1 MLSDPKDRNL
11 AIGDIMAKIL
21 NIDTGKVYSSIQA
34 AARAVGVDPSNVGK
48 VLRGQRSSAGGF
60 RFQRV
65 QADSLTASETESI
78 RNQINR
84 STAPRILEKQE
95 MQRTRFETAKQAQLR
110 GIQEAIRQA
119 NEAIQ
124 DYKAEKVYSIGKA
137 VSELIGIGE
146 YIGIRKSGL
155 ISSDVSRIKEKLK
168 ELDVEQ
174 LRNYHSAL
182 IESTQKAREQLY
194 LAIQDKKE
202 LADQLGLSLKQ
213 MSEYERYMPEYFD
226 ILEMA
231 GSDERLQSS
240 FVYNR
245 INDYLKKDME
255 KGDLRKAFAIMKRF
269 FANESRD
276 PDSLEESLNKFEKR
290 IGYGKKKK
298 PKFRT

>member
-1 MLSDPKDRNL
+1 
-11 AIGDIMAKIL
+11 MAKIL

-95 MQRTRFETAKQAQLR
+95 TQRARFETAKQAQLR

-119 NEAIQ
+119 NETVQ
-124 DYKAEKVYSIGKA
+124 QYKAEKVYSIGKA

-146 YIGIRKSGL
+146 FVGIRKSGL
-155 ISSDVSRIKEKLK
+155 ISTDLAKISEKLQ
-168 ELDVEQ
+168 ELDIEQ
-174 LRNYHSAL
+174 LRNYQAAL
-182 IESTQKAREQLY
+182 IAGTQKARDSLQN
-194 LAIQDKKE
+194 AVQDKKE
-202 LADQLGLSLKQ
+202 LADQLGLSIQQ
-213 MSEYERYMPEYFD
+213 MGNYERYMPEYFN
-226 ILEMA
+226 ILDMA

-245 INDYLKKDME
+245 INDYLKKDMSKE
-255 KGDLRKAFAIMKRF
+255 DLRKAFGIMKRF
-269 FANESRD
+269 FNNEDRD
-276 PDSLEESLNKFEKR
+276 PESLEESLNKFEKR
-290 IGYGKKKK
+290 IGWGKKQK

>member
-1 MLSDPKDRNL
+1 
-11 AIGDIMAKIL
+11 MAKIL

-65 QADSLTASETESI
+65 QADSLTVSETESI

-95 MQRTRFETAKQAQLR
+95 TQRARFETAKQAQLR

-119 NEAIQ
+119 NETVQ
-124 DYKAEKVYSIGKA
+124 QYKAEKVYSIGKA

-146 YIGIRKSGL
+146 FVGIRKSGL
-155 ISSDVSRIKEKLK
+155 ISTDLAKISEKLQ
-168 ELDVEQ
+168 ELDIEQ
-174 LRNYHSAL
+174 LRNYQAAL
-182 IESTQKAREQLY
+182 IAGTQKARDSLQS
-194 LAIQDKKE
+194 AIQDKKE
-202 LADQLGLSLKQ
+202 LADQLGLSIQQ
-213 MSEYERYMPEYFD
+213 MGNYERYMPEYFN
-226 ILEMA
+226 ILDMA

-245 INDYLKKDME
+245 INDYLKKDMSKE
-255 KGDLRKAFAIMKRF
+255 DLRKAFGIMKRF
-269 FANESRD
+269 FNNEDRD
-276 PDSLEESLNKFEKR
+276 PESLEESLNKFEKR
-290 IGYGKKKK
+290 IGWNKKQK

>member
-1 MLSDPKDRNL
+1 
-11 AIGDIMAKIL
+11 MAKIL

-48 VLRGQRSSAGGF
+48 VLRGQRISAGGF

-95 MQRTRFETAKQAQLR
+95 TQRARFETAKQAQLR

-119 NEAIQ
+119 NETVQ
-124 DYKAEKVYSIGKA
+124 QYKQEKVYSIGKA

-146 YIGIRKSGL
+146 FVGIRKSGL
-155 ISSDVSRIKEKLK
+155 ISTDLAKISEKLQ
-168 ELDVEQ
+168 ELDIEQ
-174 LRNYHSAL
+174 LRNYQAAL
-182 IESTQKAREQLY
+182 IAGTQKARDSLQS
-194 LAIQDKKE
+194 AIQDKKE
-202 LADQLGLSLKQ
+202 LADQLGLSIQQ
-213 MSEYERYMPEYFD
+213 MGNYERYMPEYFN
-226 ILEMA
+226 ILDMA

-245 INDYLKKDME
+245 INDYLKKDMSKE
-255 KGDLRKAFAIMKRF
+255 DLRKAFGIMKRF
-269 FANESRD
+269 FNNEDRD
-276 PDSLEESLNKFEKR
+276 PESLEESLNKFEKR
-290 IGYGKKKK
+290 IGWGKKQK

>member
-1 MLSDPKDRNL
+1 
-11 AIGDIMAKIL
+11 MAKIL

-95 MQRTRFETAKQAQLR
+95 TQRARFETAKKAQLR

-119 NEAIQ
+119 NETVQ
-124 DYKAEKVYSIGKA
+124 QYKAEKVYSIGKA

-146 YIGIRKSGL
+146 FIGIRKSGL
-155 ISSDVSRIKEKLK
+155 ISTDLAKISEKLQ
-168 ELDVEQ
+168 ELDIEQ
-174 LRNYHSAL
+174 LRNYQAAL
-182 IESTQKAREQLY
+182 IAGTQKARESLQS
-194 LAIQDKKE
+194 AIQDKIE
-202 LADQLGLSLKQ
+202 LADQLGLSIKQ
-213 MSEYERYMPEYFD
+213 MGYYESYMPEYFN
-226 ILEMA
+226 ILDMA

-245 INDYLKKDME
+245 INDYLKKDMSKE
-255 KGDLRKAFAIMKRF
+255 DLRKAFGIMKRF

-276 PDSLEESLNKFEKR
+276 PESLEKSLDKFEAR
-290 IGYGKKKK
+290 IGWGKNGKKKK

>member
-1 MLSDPKDRNL
+1 
-11 AIGDIMAKIL
+11 MAKIL
-21 NIDTGKVYSSIQA
+21 NIDTGKIYSSIQA

-60 RFQRV
+60 RFQRI
-65 QADSLTASETESI
+65 QADSLSVSETESI
-78 RNQINR
+78 RKQINR

-95 MQRTRFETAKQAQLR
+95 IQRARFETQKQAQLR

-137 VSELIGIGE
+137 VSELIGVGE
-146 YIGIRKSGL
+146 FIGIRKSGL
-155 ISSDVSRIKEKLK
+155 ISTDLTRIAEKLQ

-174 LRNYHSAL
+174 LRNYQAAL
-182 IESTQKAREQLY
+182 IEGTQKAREQLY

-202 LADQLGLSLKQ
+202 LADQLGLSIKQ
-213 MSEYERYMPEYFD
+213 MSDYERYMPEYFD

-245 INDYLKKDME
+245 INDYLKQDMSKE
-255 KGDLRKAFAIMKRF
+255 DLRKAFRIMKRF
-269 FANESRD
+269 FNNEDRD
-276 PDSLEESLNKFEKR
+276 PESLEESLNKFEKR
-290 IGYGKKKK
+290 IGWGKKKK